1 MTRHLRV
8 VVVLVAVWAFVSTGS
23 FASDIQDPQAA
34 AVLSSSYQAMGGDIV
49 STIQD
54 THATVQVT
62 GTDDNGN
69 SLQESVTIETAGQNM
84 NMTNPTAGV
93 IIVVNDDQM
102 SITTESATTLMP
114 RLSLGNAGVVHLP
127 LFSALADWSNPQV
140 TLQYIGLEQA
150 GSTSVH
156 HVRMQRPFS
165 QNLGLGIYD
174 EPCDFYID
182 AQSLLL
188 TKLTYIQR
196 APSDLNVTIPVEVDY
211 ANYQLLAGIMVP
223 MSVTYVVNGTDV
235 NPQVVTSFAVNQGT
249 QPADFQLRH

>member
-1 MTRHLRV
+1 MTRYLRV

-23 FASDIQDPQAA
+23 FASDIQDPQAV

-69 SLQESVTIETAGQNM
+69 SLQESVTIETAGQNV
-84 NMTNPTAGV
+84 NMTNATAGV
-93 IIVVNDDQM
+93 VVVVNDDQM
-102 SITTESATTLMP
+102 SITTESGTTVMT

-140 TLQYIGLEQA
+140 ILEYVGLEQA

-156 HVRMQRPFS
+156 HVRMQRRFS
-165 QNLGLGIYD
+165 QNLGLGTYD
-174 EPCDFYID
+174 EPCDFYIE

-188 TKLTYIQR
+188 IKLTYVQR
-196 APSDLNVTIPVEVDY
+196 APSDLSVTIPVEIDY
-211 ANYQLLAGIMVP
+211 ANYQLTAGIMVP

-249 QPADFQLRH
+249 QPTDFQLRH

>member
-8 VVVLVAVWAFVSTGS
+8 VVVLVAVWVFVSTGS
-23 FASDIQDPQAA
+23 SALGAQDPLAV
-34 AVLSSSYQAMGGDIV
+34 AVLSSSYQAMGGGV
-49 STIQD
+49 ASTIQD

-93 IIVVNDDQM
+93 VIVVNDDQM
-102 SITTESATTLMP
+102 SITTESGTTLMS

-140 TLQYIGLEQA
+140 ILDYVGLEQA

-165 QNLGLGIYD
+165 QNLGLGTYD
-174 EPCDFYID
+174 QPCDFYID

-188 TKLTYIQR
+188 IKLTYVQR
-196 APSDLNVTIPVEVDY
+196 APSDLSVAIPVEVDY
-211 ANYQLLAGIMVP
+211 ANYQLLAGVMVP
-223 MSVTYVVNGTDV
+223 MSVTYVVNGTDA
-235 NPQVVTSFAVNQGT
+235 NPQTVTSFAVNQGT